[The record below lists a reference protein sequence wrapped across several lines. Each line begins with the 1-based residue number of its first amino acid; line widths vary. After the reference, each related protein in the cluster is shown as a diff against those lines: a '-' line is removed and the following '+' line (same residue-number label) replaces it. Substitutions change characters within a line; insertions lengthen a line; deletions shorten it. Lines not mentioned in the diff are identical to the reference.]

1 MTTRVYRSI
10 LDFSW
15 NFAVLQRPMPPAIFS
30 AVYRHAVEF
39 YVAHRL
45 RHSVWYTVC
54 LYNTYCSYMFFCIT
68 LYVGSSDVVHTAAV
82 IFCITLYVG
91 SSDGVHTAA
100 VYRYSVSAVPPQEPY
115 FLLKKGKYIPSNHS
129 LNTKITW
136 CRTFWWHKRS
146 IIISCLLHPKKL
158 YEKFTQH
165 HLEYLNMISAN
176 RRLTK

>member
-1 MTTRVYRSI
+1 
-10 LDFSW
+10 
-15 NFAVLQRPMPPAIFS
+15 MPPAIFS

-54 LYNTYCSYMFFCIT
+54 LYNTYCSYMFFCITLYVGSSDGVHTAAVYRYSVCTVASLLSLFLLSDALCHSMFFCIT

-129 LNTKITW
+129 LNTKIT
-136 CRTFWWHKRS
+136 
-146 IIISCLLHPKKL
+146 
-158 YEKFTQH
+158 
-165 HLEYLNMISAN
+165 
-176 RRLTK
+176 